1 MAILGEGSDVPP
13 SRDFSNPGNQLATPV
28 TMRETPKHHH
38 VQDDDMYD
46 TWPDEGQVEVDDAED
61 FSYLD
66 HPPVVSDPEP
76 PRHYTRMMS
85 RRSLIGLGVG
95 SIAAMAA
102 IGVPIATEGSFY
114 PGTAVGGVD
123 ISQMTFDDAIAT
135 LRDHFANFENT
146 AVDFEFEDQRW
157 NAGLAQ
163 LGFEIDYETTLQ
175 HAYQHGRSGDIF
187 DRYAGVLLSPEVR
200 SYPVIYKRDDAK
212 LKAFLEQIGT
222 EILGAARDARLYLS
236 GGKVEILP
244 NRDGRQLNIEQAIHD
259 TVNIVESAKR
269 GTVSLR
275 AVSVVSQVTAEDL
288 EPMRELAQTMISAP
302 VSIQDGASTWTV
314 GTDMLLDALV
324 LPPEGELSEPYLD
337 PEVLASGLQVIADEV
352 YRAPKNAVLTW
363 NGGLDVLENEVNG
376 YQVNLEQLTGDV
388 IAAATKDSG
397 RVVRLPLN
405 ELLADVRSDNLDE
418 LGIEDLLGEGSSSF
432 VGSSVERAE
441 NVRVSC
447 EHVAH
452 TLIPPGG
459 IFSFNDALG
468 PISLDNGFVEG
479 KIIQGDWVVSD
490 IGGGACQA
498 STTVFRA
505 ALYAGLPFEE
515 WNYHNF
521 RLAMYEQ
528 DGSPPGIDAAI
539 YQPNNEW
546 EWELDLK
553 FSNPTDHWMLVEMST
568 ENEIATT
575 RIYGKPQGWEVD
587 VSVPY
592 ISDPIEPKGPMERE
606 NDKLKKGERVKTQ
619 NAAPGYNVQ
628 MVRKIYKDG
637 ELLHTR
643 EFWSEYSPQRETW
656 EIGPGTPRKFTDDG
670 EEISPTSTA
679 Q

>member
-1 MAILGEGSDVPP
+1 LAIAVAVHHLADIDALGIASKGRRDRPRLEGRIHCRLRRRMEVVIDPDRIPRTLVRFLRDPGQRLELLDGILDTRQIHAPTLGNENTEVLNHRHTLHGTRHPRPSSRTYNDICVPGYSGAYIAGRMAPLRCYRTHDRGREEGGNGHGFAKLPICTRSRLMAILGEGSDVPA
-13 SRDFSNPGNQLATPV
+13 SRDFSNPGNQLAPPV
-28 TMRETPKHHH
+28 TMRATPKHHH

-46 TWPDEGQVEVDDAED
+46 TWPDEGQVEVDDAAD

-314 GTDMLLDALV
+314 GTDMLLDA
-324 LPPEGELSEPYLD
+324 
-337 PEVLASGLQVIADEV
+337 
-352 YRAPKNAVLTW
+352 
-363 NGGLDVLENEVNG
+363 
-376 YQVNLEQLTGDV
+376 
-388 IAAATKDSG
+388 
-397 RVVRLPLN
+397 
-405 ELLADVRSDNLDE
+405 
-418 LGIEDLLGEGSSSF
+418 
-432 VGSSVERAE
+432 
-441 NVRVSC
+441 
-447 EHVAH
+447 
-452 TLIPPGG
+452 
-459 IFSFNDALG
+459 
-468 PISLDNGFVEG
+468 
-479 KIIQGDWVVSD
+479 
-490 IGGGACQA
+490 
-498 STTVFRA
+498 
-505 ALYAGLPFEE
+505 
-515 WNYHNF
+515 
-521 RLAMYEQ
+521 
-528 DGSPPGIDAAI
+528 
-539 YQPNNEW
+539 
-546 EWELDLK
+546 
-553 FSNPTDHWMLVEMST
+553 
-568 ENEIATT
+568 
-575 RIYGKPQGWEVD
+575 
-587 VSVPY
+587 
-592 ISDPIEPKGPMERE
+592 
-606 NDKLKKGERVKTQ
+606 
-619 NAAPGYNVQ
+619 
-628 MVRKIYKDG
+628 
-637 ELLHTR
+637 
-643 EFWSEYSPQRETW
+643 
-656 EIGPGTPRKFTDDG
+656 
-670 EEISPTSTA
+670 
-679 Q
+679 

>member
-1 MAILGEGSDVPP
+1 M
-13 SRDFSNPGNQLATPV
+13 
-28 TMRETPKHHH
+28 H
-38 VQDDDMYD
+38 D
-46 TWPDEGQVEVDDAED
+46 TWPDEGQAEFDDAQE

-66 HPPVVSDPEP
+66 HPPIVSDPEP
-76 PRHYTRMMS
+76 RRHYTRMMS
-85 RRSLIGLGVG
+85 RRSLIGLGMG

-123 ISQMTFDDAIAT
+123 ISQMTFNDAIAM
-135 LRDHFANFENT
+135 LRQHFTDFENT
-146 AVDFEFEDQRW
+146 AVDFEFEDQTW

-163 LGFEIDYETTLQ
+163 LGFEIDYEATLQ
-175 HAYQHGRSGDIF
+175 QAYQHGRSGDLF

-200 SYPVIYKRDDAK
+200 SFPVMYKRDEAK
-212 LKAFLEQIGT
+212 LTAFLEQIGT

-236 GGKVEILP
+236 GNSVEILP
-244 NRDGRQLNIEQAIHD
+244 NRDGRQLNIDQAARD
-259 TVNIVESAKR
+259 TRNIIESAKR
-269 GTVSLR
+269 GTVTLR
-275 AVSVVSQVTAEDL
+275 AVSVVSQVTVEDL
-288 EPMRELAQTMISAP
+288 EPMRELAQTMISSP
-302 VSIQDGASTWTV
+302 ISIQDGSTTWTV

-337 PEVLASGLQVIADEV
+337 TEILATGLQVIADEV
-352 YRAPKNAVLTW
+352 YHAPKNAVLTW
-363 NGGLDVLENEVNG
+363 NGGLDVLESEVNG

-388 IAAATKDSG
+388 ISAAAQASG

-405 ELLADVRSDNLDE
+405 ELLADVRTDNLDE
-418 LGIEDLLGEGSSSF
+418 LGIEDLIGEGSSSF
-432 VGSSVERAE
+432 VGSSFERAE

-447 EHVAH
+447 DHVAH

-539 YQPNNEW
+539 YQPNTEW

-553 FSNPTDHWMLVEMST
+553 FTNPTEHWMLVEMSAA
-568 ENEIATT
+568 NDIATT
-575 RIYGKPQGWEVD
+575 RIYGKPQGWKVD
-587 VSVPY
+587 VKVPY
-592 ISDPIEPKGPMERE
+592 ISDPIKPKGPMERE
-606 NDKLKKGERVKTQ
+606 SDKLKKGDRVKTQ
-619 NAAPGYNVQ
+619 TAAPGFEVQ
-628 MVRKIYKDG
+628 MVRTI
-637 ELLHTR
+637 TR
-643 EFWSEYSPQRETW
+643 DDDTTDTQEFWSYYQPQRETW
-656 EIGPGTPRKFTDDG
+656 EIGPGTPRKFNDDG

-679 Q
+679 G